1 MLISETTPFSRYN
14 YPSIY
19 QCESFLNLFKIFQ
32 GESTLRET
40 VCRTLNNLLAV
51 LVSSFDTER
60 LASQADLR
68 SATCSVLRGS
78 SRAAENFWTPDQGLN
93 FVWSET
99 VSQFPLEMV
108 ALLELSKAAAHYSN
122 ENKIKV

>member
-1 MLISETTPFSRYN
+1 MN
-14 YPSIY
+14 D
-19 QCESFLNLFKIFQ
+19 
-32 GESTLRET
+32 
-40 VCRTLNNLLAV
+40 LLGV

-68 SATCSVLRGS
+68 AAACSVLRGS
-78 SRAAENFWTPDQGLN
+78 SRAAENFFTPDQGLN

-108 ALLELSKAAAHYSN
+108 AFLELSKAVAHSN